1 MIRVFVADD
10 HAIVRHG
17 LRQLV
22 EASGDMQF
30 AGEAADGR
38 ELLLVAEAAGWEVD
52 VLILDLSLP
61 RVSGLEA
68 LRRLREVRPKLAVV
82 VLSMYS
88 EEQYGVPVMRAGA
101 AAYLSKDRPGEEL
114 LSAVRKAARGGTY
127 LTETLADQVM
137 RSPATE
143 KLPHETLT
151 AREYQIFT
159 LIVHGSTVT
168 EIAAEL
174 DLTAGTV
181 SGHLQKVKSKLGTR
195 SIAEVVSYAHR
206 MGFVD

>member
-1 MIRVFVADD
+1 MIRVFIADD

-22 EASGDMQF
+22 EGSGDMVL

-38 ELLLVAEAAGWEVD
+38 DLLAAVETGSWD

-61 RVSGLEA
+61 KVSGLEA
-68 LRRLREVRPKLAVV
+68 LRRIRELRPKLAVV
-82 VLSMYS
+82 VLSMYA
-88 EEQYGVPVMRAGA
+88 EEQYAVPVMRAGA
-101 AAYLSKDRPGEEL
+101 SAYLSKDRPGEEL
-114 LSAVRKAARGGTY
+114 MAAVRKAARGGTY
-127 LTETLADQVM
+127 VTETVAEQVL
-137 RSPATE
+137 RAPDKGE

-159 LIVHGSTVT
+159 LIIHGRTGS

-181 SGHLQKVKSKLGTR
+181 SGHLQKVKTKLAAH
-195 SIAEVVSYAHR
+195 SIAEIVSYAHR
-206 MGFVD
+206 MGFID

>member
-1 MIRVFVADD
+1 MIRVFIADD

-17 LRQLV
+17 LRQLI
-22 EASGDMQF
+22 ESSGDMQF
-30 AGEAADGR
+30 EGEAIDGR
-38 ELLLVAEAAGWEVD
+38 ELLTAAETSTWD

-68 LRRLREVRPKLAVV
+68 LKRLREARPSLAIV

-88 EEQYGVPVMRAGA
+88 EEQYAVPVMRAGA

-114 LSAVRKAARGGTY
+114 LAAIRKAAQGGTY
-127 LTETLADQVM
+127 LTEKVADQVL
-137 RSPATE
+137 RAPARGE

-159 LIVHGSTVT
+159 LIVHGSTVS

-181 SGHLQKVKSKLGTR
+181 SGHLQKVKAKLGAH
-195 SIAEVVSYAHR
+195 SIAEIVSYAHR

>member
-1 MIRVFVADD
+1 MIRVFIADD
-10 HAIVRHG
+10 HAIVRNG
-17 LRQLV
+17 LRQLI
-22 EASGDMQF
+22 ESSGDMQL
-30 AGEAADGR
+30 AGEASDGR
-38 ELLLVAEAAGWEVD
+38 ELLASTEVGSAD

-68 LRRLREVRPKLAVV
+68 LKRLRELRPKLAIV
-82 VLSMYS
+82 VLSMYA
-88 EEQYGVPVMRAGA
+88 EEQYAVPVMRAGA

-114 LSAVRKAARGGTY
+114 VAAIRKAAGGGIY
-127 LTETLADQVM
+127 LTETIVAHVLRDPEK
-137 RSPATE
+137 RD

-159 LIVHGSTVT
+159 LIIHGSTST

-181 SGHLQKVKSKLGTR
+181 SGHLKRVKAKLNAR
-195 SIAEVVSYAHR
+195 SVTEIVNYAHR
-206 MGFVD
+206 MGFID